1 MSSLPAFDEA
11 TAITAARA
19 DSTGAHAAPQP
30 LQQVVSNPH
39 PNGVAARLHNGIAD
53 ARQILRELTPI
64 LALITTPQA
73 ARLIEA
79 LARAVGAGVPDA
91 EIEGFIAGL
100 HGLAGKAEGLAA
112 QGSGPQPQL
121 PAVDP
126 DRGM

>member
-1 MSSLPAFDEA
+1 VNIIEA
-11 TAITAARA
+11 EATAARA
-19 DSTGAHAAPQP
+19 AASGAHAAPQP
-30 LQQVVSNPH
+30 PQPLQQVASNPH
-39 PNGVAARLHNGIAD
+39 PNGVAARLHNGIVD